1 MVQVGTSLLNAN
13 ENKILDIIHNL
24 DNAKTDYF
32 HIDVMDGEFVK
43 NDTHD
48 KMLTICE
55 YITHVSRTPMDV
67 HLMVKDVK
75 NFVDSYAIFN
85 PNTITFHYEA
95 CKDENEVMELIK
107 YVKEKARKVG
117 LAISPETE
125 VEKIKKFLPYVH
137 EVLVM
142 TVVPGEGGQKLIP
155 ETINKIEEL
164 SKIRDDEN
172 LDFDIEVDGGINVE
186 NSDDLK
192 ENGADILVAGSAI
205 LNSKNYK
212 KTIKDLKI

>member
-1 MVQVGTSLLNAN
+1 MVQVETSLLNAN

-43 NDTHD
+43 NYTHD

-117 LAISPETE
+117 LAISPETQ

>member
-1 MVQVGTSLLNAN
+1 M
-13 ENKILDIIHNL
+13 
-24 DNAKTDYF
+24 
-32 HIDVMDGEFVK
+32 
-43 NDTHD
+43 
-48 KMLTICE
+48 
-55 YITHVSRTPMDV
+55 
-67 HLMVKDVK
+67 
-75 NFVDSYAIFN
+75 
-85 PNTITFHYEA
+85 
-95 CKDENEVMELIK
+95 
-107 YVKEKARKVG
+107 
-117 LAISPETE
+117 
-125 VEKIKKFLPYVH
+125 PYVH

-212 KTIKDLKI
+212 KTIKYLKI

>member
-1 MVQVGTSLLNAN
+1 
-13 ENKILDIIHNL
+13 
-24 DNAKTDYF
+24 
-32 HIDVMDGEFVK
+32 
-43 NDTHD
+43 
-48 KMLTICE
+48 
-55 YITHVSRTPMDV
+55 
-67 HLMVKDVK
+67 MVKDVK

-117 LAISPETE
+117 LAINPETQL
-125 VEKIKKFLPYVH
+125 EKIKKFLPYVH

-186 NSDDLK
+186 NSDELK